1 MKRRTYALARVMRP
15 DPHIAAGLFLWLAG
29 VVLAHAEPPPR
40 AEAAK
45 APPPVFPNA
54 ELCARLE
61 TLRSR
66 HNLPGLA
73 GAVVRGNDLAAAG
86 ATGVRRIDDDAPL
99 TVNDLFHLGSCTKAM
114 TATCLA
120 VLVEKQ
126 KLSWDDTLAGV
137 FPEPADAIHPDFRAV
152 TLEQLLTHRAGMP
165 RDGPWAE
172 LGAGLTP
179 TAQRRNLLA
188 ALCSRTPEI
197 RPGAECHYSNAGY
210 ALAGLM
216 AETRT
221 GVSWE
226 SLMRDELFTPLGMAG
241 CGFGAPGAPDSN
253 DQPLGHVFRDG
264 RWIAQ
269 HRDNPPALGPA
280 GTVHASLADWAR
292 FVSLHLRGAQHPSRL
307 LTAGTF
313 ARMHTPPPGG
323 DYAHGWQ
330 VVERPWA
337 GGRALTHNG
346 TNGLWFSTVW
356 IAPER
361 DFAVLVAANAGG
373 DSAARACDEAAGALI
388 DWHQKQP
395 PATP

>member
-1 MKRRTYALARVMRP
+1 VIP
-15 DPHIAAGLFLWLAG
+15 DPRTATGLLLWLAG
-29 VVLAHAEPPPR
+29 AGLALADPSPGVGR
-40 AEAAK
+40 LK
-45 APPPVFPNA
+45 VPPPVVPDA

-61 TLRSR
+61 TLRAR
-66 HNLPGLA
+66 HALPGLA
-73 GAVVRGNDLAAAG
+73 GAVVRGNDLAATG
-86 ATGVRRIDDDAPL
+86 AAGVRRIDADARL

-137 FPEPADAIHPDFRAV
+137 FPKPPDALHPDYRAV
-152 TLEQLLTHRAGMP
+152 TLDQLLTHRAGVP

-172 LGAGLTP
+172 LGSGLTP

-188 ALCSRTPEI
+188 TLCSRPPEI
-197 RPGAECHYSNAGY
+197 RPGKECRYSNAGY

-241 CGFGAPGAPDSN
+241 CGFGAPGAPGSA

-264 RWIAQ
+264 RWIPQ

-280 GTVHASLADWAR
+280 GTVHASLTDWAR

-307 LTAGTF
+307 LTVGTF
-313 ARMHTPPPGG
+313 ARMHMPPPEG

-361 DFAVLVAANAGG
+361 DFAVLVVANAGG
-373 DSAARACDEAAGALI
+373 DSAAHACDEAAGALI
-388 DWHQKQP
+388 DWHQKHPP
-395 PATP
+395 PASP